1 MNKIS
6 FSPNSITKKLLSSLD
21 TRPKKVLEE
30 RFGLVSLEPRTLE
43 SIGQEYG
50 ITRERV
56 RQIEAFAINKIKNS
70 EAFKQIS
77 DVFNGLQE
85 GIDSKGGLVQED
97 DFLSFL
103 SKKRQDQRHFFFLL
117 VVGEPFTRLKEDEH
131 FHHSWAVDTN
141 YASGIRDALKKV
153 HNEITDDRLFTEK
166 EVISVFEK
174 HLDDVIER
182 KLEQEVLLSLLKV
195 SRVISKNPLGEWGVA
210 SSSFIKPRG
219 MRDYAFLV
227 MRKHGSPMHFTE
239 VAKAI
244 QKIFSRMAHTQTV
257 HNELIKDGR
266 FVLVG
271 RGLYALKE
279 WGYENG
285 IVRDVIC
292 NILKDDNPMR
302 RDDIVKRVLKE
313 RYVKENTILVN
324 LQNTNYFKKDSEGKY
339 TLI

>member
-166 EVISVFEK
+166 EVISVFGGDPQ
-174 HLDDVIER
+174 HLKKASIVPFLKMKGVTPRPQKGGLVVDKIAKIGFTSLKWRRLFR
-182 KLEQEVLLSLLKV
+182 KFSA
-195 SRVISKNPLGEWGVA
+195 EWP
-210 SSSFIKPRG
+210 I
-219 MRDYAFLV
+219 
-227 MRKHGSPMHFTE
+227 
-239 VAKAI
+239 
-244 QKIFSRMAHTQTV
+244 
-257 HNELIKDGR
+257 
-266 FVLVG
+266 
-271 RGLYALKE
+271 
-279 WGYENG
+279 
-285 IVRDVIC
+285 
-292 NILKDDNPMR
+292 R
-302 RDDIVKRVLKE
+302 RLC
-313 RYVKENTILVN
+313 TTN
-324 LQNTNYFKKDSEGKY
+324 L
-339 TLI
+339 